1 MDNEMVADAATDL
14 TGTGGGTDAGSTDTG
29 SFGGDQ
35 VQDDSTNLDAAT
47 GGDEGSPREEAFL
60 SDAALL
66 AKIQQVPELKHFYGK
81 MQSAYGK
88 SREELKRGREAAAQ
102 VQQFYSD
109 PAYRRQVIAQFQ
121 HEIAQAQPQAQRTSA
136 GQVTAPADLVETIK
150 AQLAPELQWMAPML
164 ANSQWA
170 GMQSQLAPIA
180 QRQEAKE
187 RQNYDH
193 SFDSAMAELSQK
205 HPGWEGTEDEMTA
218 VYGWLS
224 NGSLSHPKYGN
235 RLEAL
240 YTITQMLNGNNGSAT
255 AAAAR
260 RMGEAARNRT
270 TTGRASGNPAPNY
283 NDQVRKATTS
293 REAFAIAAKAA
304 EEMMASQGGGR

>member
-1 MDNEMVADAATDL
+1 MDNEMVAEAATDL
-14 TGTGGGTDAGSTDTG
+14 TGTGGEGDTGSTDTG
-29 SFGGDQ
+29 SFGDQ
-35 VQDDSTNLDAAT
+35 VQDNSANLDAAT
-47 GGDEGSPREEAFL
+47 GGDEGSPREEAFM

-88 SREELKRGREAAAQ
+88 SREELKRGREASNQ

-109 PAYRRQVIAQFQ
+109 PAYRRQVISQFQ
-121 HEIAQAQPQAQRTSA
+121 HEMAQSQPQAQRQSQ
-136 GQVTAPADLVETIK
+136 GPVTAPAELMETIK

-180 QRQEAKE
+180 QRQEMRE

-193 SFDSAMAELSQK
+193 SFDSAMSELSQK
-205 HPGWEGTEDEMTA
+205 HPGWEGTENEMTA

-224 NGSLSHPKYGN
+224 NGPLSHPKYGN

-240 YTITQMLNGNNGSAT
+240 YTLTQMLNGNNGQAT

-283 NDQVRKATTS
+283 TEQVRKASTS

-304 EEMMASQGGGR
+304 EDMMSSHGGGR

>member
-14 TGTGGGTDAGSTDTG
+14 TGTGGETDAGSTDTG
-29 SFGGDQ
+29 SFAGGQ
-35 VQDDSTNLDAAT
+35 VQDNSTSLEAAT
-47 GGDEGSPREEAFL
+47 GGDEGAPKEDAFL
-60 SDAALL
+60 SDAELL

-88 SREELKRGREAAAQ
+88 SREELKRGREAANQ

-109 PAYRRQVIAQFQ
+109 PAYRRQVLTQFQ
-121 HEIAQAQPQAQRTSA
+121 HEMGQAQSQGQRTAA
-136 GQVTAPADLVETIK
+136 GPVTAPADLVETIK

-170 GMQSQLAPIA
+170 GMQSQLAPLA

-187 RQNYDH
+187 RQTYDQ
-193 SFDSAMAELSQK
+193 SFEAATADLSQK
-205 HPGWEGTEDEMTA
+205 HPGWEGSEAEMTA

-224 NGSLSHPKYGN
+224 NGPLTHPKYGN
-235 RLEAL
+235 RLEAI
-240 YTITQMLNGNNGSAT
+240 YTLTQLLNGNNGQAT
-255 AAAAR
+255 ATAAR

-270 TTGRASGNPAPNY
+270 TTGRASGNPTPNY
-283 NDQVRKATTS
+283 TEQVRKATTS

-304 EEMMASQGGGR
+304 EDMMASQGRSR